1 MKKRTRKAIG
11 LALCAVLSFGMLT
24 GCGSSSSNSGSSD
37 TENTASSESNA
48 SDESTGV
55 SGEISVVSRE
65 DGSGTRS
72 AFVELTG
79 VEEKDAD
86 GNKIDNTT
94 VDAIVANS
102 TEIVMTTVEGDE
114 NAIGYIS
121 LGSMSDSVKG
131 LQVDGVD
138 PTAENIIN
146 GTYTLSR
153 PFNIVTKGD
162 VSEVAQ
168 DFIDFIMSEDGQ
180 KVISDNG
187 YIEVDNSG
195 AFKSNGAS
203 GKVVVA
209 GSSSVTPVMEKLQE
223 AYQAVNGK
231 VEIEIQ
237 ESDSTTGVNFTAEG
251 TCDIGMASRDLSDE
265 ESGKGL
271 TATAIA
277 MDGIVTI
284 VNNANQITGLT
295 KDQINDIF
303 RGNITDWADV
313 K

>member
-1 MKKRTRKAIG
+1 MG

-24 GCGSSSSNSGSSD
+24 GCGKDTTSGDSKG
-37 TENTASSESNA
+37 A
-48 SDESTGV
+48 

-86 GNKIDNTT
+86 GNKVDYTYE
-94 VDAIVANS
+94 DAIVANS

-114 NAIGYIS
+114 NSIGYIS

-153 PFNIVTKGD
+153 PFNIVTNGQ
-162 VSEVAQ
+162 VSDAAQ
-168 DFIDFIMSEDGQ
+168 DFINFIMSEDGQ

-195 AFKSNGAS
+195 AFTSNGAS

-223 AYQAVNGK
+223 AYQAINGD

-237 ESDSTTGVNFTAEG
+237 ESDSTTGVNFTADG

-265 ESGKGL
+265 ETGKGL

-284 VNNANQITGLT
+284 VNNANEITGLT
-295 KDQINDIF
+295 KEQIKDVF
-303 RGNITDWADV
+303 RGNITDWSELQ
-313 K
+313 

>member
-1 MKKRTRKAIG
+1 MKKKTKKAMG

-24 GCGSSSSNSGSSD
+24 GCGKDTTSGDSKG
-37 TENTASSESNA
+37 A
-48 SDESTGV
+48 

-86 GNKIDNTT
+86 GNKVDYTYE
-94 VDAIVANS
+94 DAIVANS

-153 PFNIVTKGD
+153 PFNIVTNGQ
-162 VSEVAQ
+162 VSDAAQ
-168 DFIDFIMSEDGQ
+168 DFINFIMSEDGQ

-195 AFKSNGAS
+195 AFTSNGAS

-223 AYQAVNGK
+223 AYQAINGD

-237 ESDSTTGVNFTAEG
+237 ESDSTTGVNFTADG

-265 ESGKGL
+265 ETGKGL

-277 MDGIVTI
+277 MDGIVII
-284 VNNANQITGLT
+284 VNNANEITGLT
-295 KDQINDIF
+295 KEQIKDVF
-303 RGNITDWADV
+303 RGNITDWSELQ
-313 K
+313 

>member
-1 MKKRTRKAIG
+1 MKKKTRKAMG

-24 GCGSSSSNSGSSD
+24 GCGKNTNSEDNKG
-37 TENTASSESNA
+37 A
-48 SDESTGV
+48 

-86 GNKIDNTT
+86 GNKIDNTYE
-94 VDAIVANS
+94 DAIVANS

-121 LGSMSDSVKG
+121 LGSMGDSVKG

-153 PFNIVTKGD
+153 PFNIVTNGE
-162 VSEVAQ
+162 VSDVAQ
-168 DFIDFIMSEDGQ
+168 DFINFIMSEEGQ

-187 YIEVDNSG
+187 YIEVENSG
-195 AFKSNGAS
+195 AFTSNGAS
-203 GKVVVA
+203 GKIVVA

-223 AYQAVNGK
+223 AYQAINGGA
-231 VEIEIQ
+231 EIEIQ
-237 ESDSTTGVNFTAEG
+237 ESDSTTGVNFTADG
-251 TCDIGMASRDLSDE
+251 TCDIGMASRDLSEE

-284 VNNANQITGLT
+284 VNNANEITGLT
-295 KDQINDIF
+295 KEQINDVF
-303 RGNITDWADV
+303 RGNITDWSELQ
-313 K
+313 

>member
-1 MKKRTRKAIG
+1 MKKRTRKVMG
-11 LALCAVLSFGMLT
+11 LALCAVLSLGMLT
-24 GCGSSSSNSGSSD
+24 GCGSDSGSKD
-37 TENTASSESNA
+37 TGSGDSKGA
-48 SDESTGV
+48 

-79 VEEKDAD
+79 VEEKDDD
-86 GNKIDNTT
+86 GNKIDHTYEE
-94 VDAIVANS
+94 AIIANS

-121 LGSMSDSVKG
+121 LGSMSSDVKG

-153 PFNIVTKGD
+153 PFNVVTNGD
-162 VSEVAQ
+162 ISDAAQ
-168 DFIDFIMSEDGQ
+168 DFMNFIMSQDGQ
-180 KVISDNG
+180 KVIADNG
-187 YIEVDNSG
+187 YIEVDNNG
-195 AFKSNGAS
+195 AFTSNGAS

-223 AYQAVNGK
+223 AYQAINGD

-237 ESDSTTGVNFTAEG
+237 ESDSTTGVNFTADG

-265 ESGKGL
+265 EVGKGL

-284 VNNANQITGLT
+284 VNNANEITGLT
-295 KDQINDIF
+295 KEQIKDVF
-303 RGNITDWADV
+303 RGDITDWADLQ
-313 K
+313 